1 MTKFKTLLTV
11 FALSELF
18 ISCNNNVKS
27 KTKADSSTPN
37 AIEYPFA
44 YIDTKK
50 EVRKNDNNYNE
61 MLLYACGEKPS
72 HDTLQ
77 MFCLE
82 KKKEF
87 TDGVFHIIAFFDKQV
102 NSKFPTNPITG
113 GYMDEIPARHIK
125 AIYTYNRVNGYSKL
139 DYYEKNSWEG
149 TPVTTEIN

>member
-1 MTKFKTLLTV
+1 MTKIRILFI
-11 FALSELF
+11 ALSLAEIF
-18 ISCNNNVKS
+18 ISCNSNE
-27 KTKADSSTPN
+27 KTNSESASIPM

-61 MLLYACGEKPS
+61 MLLYSCGEKPN

-87 TDGVFHIIAFFDKQV
+87 TDGVFHIITFFDKQV
-102 NSKFPTNPITG
+102 NSKFPINPITG
-113 GYMDEIPARHIK
+113 GYMDEMPAKHIK
-125 AIYTYNRVNGYSKL
+125 AIYTYNKSNGYSKL
-139 DYYEKNSWEG
+139 DFYEKNSWES